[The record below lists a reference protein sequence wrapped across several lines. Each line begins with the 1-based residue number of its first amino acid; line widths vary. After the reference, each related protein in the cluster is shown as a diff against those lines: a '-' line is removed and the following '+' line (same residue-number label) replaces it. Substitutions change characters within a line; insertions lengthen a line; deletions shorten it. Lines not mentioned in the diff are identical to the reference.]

1 MNGKAILDVAERRI
15 GERYVLGARAVLSN
29 PDHRGPWDC
38 AEFASWCAYQ
48 TYGIIFGTYGADPDT
63 ADAYSGKW
71 YDDANR
77 KGLTISVD
85 EALGT
90 AGAFLLRK
98 PNHHGIAIGHVAISR
113 GNGSTVEAKSAASG
127 VGIFGSASGRT
138 WTIGCVLPDVNYD
151 RAPIPHTP
159 DRRILKLT
167 RPYLEGPDVRR
178 VEQQLAALGYHV
190 GNVDGVFD
198 PKTEAAVL
206 NFQAVK
212 GLVYDG
218 EVGPETAGALGL
230 PWPIT

>member
-1 MNGKAILDVAERRI
+1 MQGKDILVTAQRHL

-38 AEFASWCAYQ
+38 AEFASWCAYR
-48 TYGIIFGTYGADPDT
+48 TYEIVFGTYGTDPDT

-71 YDDANR
+71 HDDANR
-77 KGLTISVD
+77 KSVTISID

-98 PNHHGIAIGHVAISR
+98 PGSHGLAIGHVAISR
-113 GNGSTVEAKSAASG
+113 GDGSTVEARSAAHG
-127 VGIFGSASGRT
+127 VNVFGSASSRP
-138 WTIGCVLPDVNYD
+138 WSIGCVLPGVDYD
-151 RAPIPHTP
+151 RASLPHTP
-159 DRRILKLT
+159 DPRILKLT

-178 VEQQLAALGYHV
+178 VQERLAALGYYV
-190 GNVDGVFD
+190 NDVDGVFG
-198 PKTEAAVL
+198 PITEAAVL
-206 NFQAVK
+206 NLQAVK